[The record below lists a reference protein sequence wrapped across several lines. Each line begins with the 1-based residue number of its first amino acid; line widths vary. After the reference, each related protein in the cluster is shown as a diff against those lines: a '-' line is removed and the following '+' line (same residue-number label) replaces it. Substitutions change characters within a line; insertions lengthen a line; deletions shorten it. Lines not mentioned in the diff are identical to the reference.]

1 MNKDSSV
8 NMPPTSDDAPEL
20 PLRTPERHRNELIPE
35 QEILKGPVIEKEF
48 MPPPWLFKHQD
59 LNNALES
66 ATEIDEPILK
76 NKLNHIHFMDKHL
89 LVLLRHPRYDE
100 LLIVKAK
107 PGPCTGS
114 ELTCQFFVD
123 SASRTH
129 LKRYT
134 FLHLIIDDGQSVILI
149 PITLTKMDND
159 RFSFQLPLKG
169 YAVGQRQIRRYSCK
183 KIDVELIQKG
193 LMIKGELLDYSP
205 EGFCVRV
212 RPLLSNS
219 FEWSPGSGV
228 LTMVH
233 LRRDHQNLFSGYC
246 QCIRQQGSS
255 YSMDVVLAPSK
266 DQFSLPEKDQIRKP
280 AKNASLLPVIIFEH
294 PFFGKRI
301 ELDVSDIS
309 TSGFSVYEKRDEGV
323 LMEGMIIPDLTIE
336 FVGSIRMK
344 CSAQVTGRNDR
355 DEAKVRCD
363 FAILDM
369 EINSY
374 SQLSH
379 ILANTMD
386 SHAYISKNVDMDALW
401 ELFFEAG
408 FIYPKKYGILQH
420 NRERFKETWSKLY
433 QEDLEISKHVTY
445 QKNGRIY
452 GHISML
458 RAYERTWMIQHHASR
473 RVEKGTAGFIVLKRM
488 MDYLNDMHGL
498 PSANMDYVMSYFR
511 PENKFPNSVFGGFA
525 SALGDPRAC
534 SMDLFTYLLYR
545 RPDLEASLP
554 RGWTLS
560 LCSMFDLWEV
570 NRFYSNYSGGL
581 LIDSM
586 GLGQTAPQEG
596 SLEEVYDRLG
606 FFRKWTA
613 YSLKHEEEMNAM
625 LIVDQSDIGFNLSEL
640 LNAIKIVVINH
651 DDLGWDVLSAAIAQL
666 AQNYE
671 AEEVPVLCYPF
682 EYARS
687 KALPYE
693 GQYYAWV
700 LNVRYGRE
708 FMEYVCQKFRLNQK

>member
-1 MNKDSSV
+1 
-8 NMPPTSDDAPEL
+8 MPPTNNDALEL
-20 PLRTPERHRNELIPE
+20 PPSTPAKDKNELIPG
-35 QEILKGPVIEKEF
+35 QEILKGPVIDREF
-48 MPPPWLFKHQD
+48 LPPPWLFKHQD

-66 ATEIDEPILK
+66 AKVIDETVLK
-76 NKLNHIHFMDKHL
+76 NKLNYIHFMNKHL
-89 LVLLRHPRYDE
+89 LVLLRHPRYDD

-114 ELTCQFFVD
+114 ELTCQFLVD
-123 SASRTH
+123 SSSLTH

-134 FLHLIIDDGQSVILI
+134 FLHFIIDDGQSVILI
-149 PITLTKMDND
+149 PITLTKMNDD

-183 KIDVELIQKG
+183 KIDVELVQKG

-205 EGFCVRV
+205 GGFCVRV
-212 RPLLSNS
+212 RPMLSNS
-219 FEWSPGSGV
+219 FDWSPGSDV

-233 LRRDHQNLFSGYC
+233 LRRDQQSLFSGLC
-246 QCIRQQGSS
+246 QCLRQQGGS

-266 DQFSLPEKDQIRKP
+266 DQFNLSEKEQVKKPSKNVLLTPE
-280 AKNASLLPVIIFEH
+280 IIFNH

-301 ELDVSDIS
+301 QLDVSDIS

-323 LMEGMIIPDLTIE
+323 LMEGMIIPELTIE

-344 CSAQVTGRNDR
+344 CSAQVIGRNDR
-355 DEAKVRCD
+355 DETTVRCD

-386 SHAYISKNVDMDALW
+386 SHAYISKKVDMDALW

-408 FIYPKKYGILQH
+408 FIYPKKYGILQQ

-458 RAYERTWMIQHHASR
+458 RAYERTWMIHHHASR
-473 RVEKGTAGFIVLKRM
+473 MVERGPAGFIVLKRM

-525 SALGDPRAC
+525 GALGDPRAC
-534 SMDLFTYLLYR
+534 SMDLFTYLPYT
-545 RPDLEASLP
+545 RPTSETGLP
-554 RGWTLS
+554 EGWTLS
-560 LCSMFDLWEV
+560 LCSLFDLWEV

-586 GLGQTAPQEG
+586 GLGQTAPQGG

-613 YSLKHEEEMNAM
+613 YSLKHEEELNAM

-651 DDLGWDVLSAAIAQL
+651 DDLGWNVLSTAIAQL
-666 AQNYE
+666 AHNFDTE
-671 AEEVPVLCYPF
+671 KVPVLCYPF

-687 KALPYE
+687 KALPYD

-700 LNVRYGRE
+700 LSVRYGKE
-708 FMEYVCQKFRLNQK
+708 FMEYVCNKFRLKHK